1 MRKDS
6 LSLPDQ
12 KYRTR
17 VIELSEEER
26 EQYESTKKIMNQA
39 LRTRVGEVDK
49 KKDFGLFQV
58 QLQLRILTN
67 HGTFQ
72 RPFSWA
78 NRRNLQMEREDA
90 LFSFGQNGDIK
101 CSSCTQTMP
110 ILGTNRVYRTY
121 PERCAHVLCL
131 ECLDEQA
138 RGNAVEGGV
147 VLRCPLC
154 SRVDVTQTGANS
166 YYAATQQV
174 EDQDEYFRP
183 QGYSS
188 KVAALVADVQEDLW
202 QTKRQARAECRRSL
216 LAWF

>member
-1 MRKDS
+1 
-6 LSLPDQ
+6 
-12 KYRTR
+12 
-17 VIELSEEER
+17 
-26 EQYESTKKIMNQA
+26 MNHA
-39 LRTRVGEVDK
+39 LRAKVGEVDK
-49 KKDFGLFQV
+49 KKDFGMFQV

-67 HGTFQ
+67 HGTWQ

-78 NRRNLQMEREDA
+78 NRRDLQMEREDA
-90 LFSFGQNGDIK
+90 LFSFGHSGDIK
-101 CSSCTQTMP
+101 CSSCSQAMP

-138 RGNAVEGGV
+138 PGNAVGGGV

-154 SRVDVTQTGANS
+154 SRVDITQTGTNFN
-166 YYAATQQV
+166 YAATQQV

-188 KVAALVADVQEDLW
+188 KVAALVADVKEDLW
-202 QTKRQARAECRRSL
+202 HTKRQARPECRISPI
-216 LAWF
+216 A